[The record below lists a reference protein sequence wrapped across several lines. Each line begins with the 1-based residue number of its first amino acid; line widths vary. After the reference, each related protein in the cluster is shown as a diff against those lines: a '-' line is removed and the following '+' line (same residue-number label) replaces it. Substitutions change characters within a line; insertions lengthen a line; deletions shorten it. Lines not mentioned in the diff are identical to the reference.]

1 MWRLLPNLMA
11 AVFELSTLVAVVNAH
26 VLQTH
31 LISFRLQHL
40 TSVDNNFSCNGASC
54 QRKSIATY
62 RKNLCKKCG
71 VVQKLDN
78 SPHRVL
84 FSTFSLMSNS
94 WQGDPLIRLALTLTW
109 PLYLLINV
117 NHVFG
122 YENGCDYNT
131 VLIAVG
137 YNPLHSLVML
147 YFIAPTYHKSNAS
160 WILLRKKLLED
171 CSPVGRVSPSILRG
185 VTVLLLRSKWG
196 GNYVYFPFFY
206 QVEGCR
212 KGAWFRADI
221 CNQLRNEIE
230 HT

>member
-11 AVFELSTLVAVVNAH
+11 AVFELLTLAAVVNAH

-31 LISFRLQHL
+31 VTSFNLQHL
-40 TSVDNNFSCNGASC
+40 TSVDTNFSCNDASC
-54 QRKSIATY
+54 QRKSIAAC

-94 WQGDPLIRLALTLTW
+94 WRGDPLIRLALTLTW
-109 PLYLLINV
+109 TLYLLINV

-122 YENGCDYNT
+122 YDNGCDEDIF
-131 VLIAVG
+131 LLAVG
-137 YNPLHSLVML
+137 YNPLSALGML

-160 WILLRKKLLED
+160 WLFFED
-171 CSPVGRVSPSILRG
+171 ETFGGLQPCRLCFSMYYKRGDGTIVEEQVGGELCVLSFFLPSRRVPQWCL
-185 VTVLLLRSKWG
+185 V
-196 GNYVYFPFFY
+196 
-206 QVEGCR
+206 
-212 KGAWFRADI
+212 
-221 CNQLRNEIE
+221 
-230 HT
+230 